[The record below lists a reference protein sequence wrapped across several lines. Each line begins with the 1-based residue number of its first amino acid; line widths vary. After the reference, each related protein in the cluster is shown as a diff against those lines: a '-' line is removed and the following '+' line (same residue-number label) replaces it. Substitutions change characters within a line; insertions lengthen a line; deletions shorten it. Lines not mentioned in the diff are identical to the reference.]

1 MIGLAT
7 TGQSEGSG
15 VETTSARRLA
25 ELVGDLGGAR
35 SPRYAALAVRVRML
49 VADGRVPLGTRLPA
63 ERELASALELSRA
76 TVTAAYARLRE
87 DGWATARQGAGTFA
101 ALPAG
106 PHRGA
111 WVPGPVD
118 DGTIDMAHA
127 APSAPPSV
135 PAAFAAALT
144 ELPRYLPQHGYHP
157 AGLPDLRARIA
168 ERYTAR
174 GLPTTPEQVLVTAG
188 ALHGVGTAFQTVLR
202 RGQALM
208 VEQPTYPNA
217 LDAARAV
224 GARLLPTALDADRP
238 GDWLETAER
247 SLRTVRPPG
256 AYLMPD
262 FHNPTGRL
270 LDTAGRERLA
280 GALRRAGTTAVVDE
294 TFAELWLEAPAPPPL
309 AAFGDGHLSVGSLS
323 KTSWGGL
330 RIGWVRADAEMVQRL
345 TTVAVRSTMAGPVV
359 EQLAACALLDG
370 AEVALGE
377 LRQQL
382 RERRAVL
389 IDELRAR
396 LPAWR
401 VPEPTGGLV
410 LWCGLPS
417 PRSRALVAA
426 GEAHGLRLAAGP
438 LFGTGHSLDDRLRL
452 PYTHPPGV
460 LRSAVAL
467 LALADA
473 DVERGARPGDA
484 DGRVLSDPVV

>member
-35 SPRYAALAVRVRML
+35 SPRYAALAGRVRML

-63 ERELASALELSRA
+63 ERDLATAMQLSRA

-118 DGTIDMAHA
+118 DDTIDMAHA
-127 APSAPPSV
+127 APSAPASV

-157 AGLPDLRARIA
+157 AGLPELRARIA

-202 RGQALM
+202 RGQRLL

-238 GDWLETAER
+238 GDWLEAAER
-247 SLRTVRPPG
+247 ALHTVRPAA

-294 TFAELWLEAPAPPPL
+294 TFAELWLDAPAPPPF
-309 AAFGDGHLSVGSLS
+309 AAFGEGHLSVGSLS

-330 RIGWVRADAEMVQRL
+330 RIGWVRADVEMVQRL

-370 AEVALGE
+370 LSESLAE
-377 LRQQL
+377 LRGQL
-382 RERRAVL
+382 RERRAAL
-389 IDELRAR
+389 IGELRTR
-396 LPAWR
+396 LPAWH
-401 VPEPTGGLV
+401 VPEPAGGLV

-417 PRSRALVAA
+417 ARARALVTAA
-426 GEAHGLRLAAGP
+426 DARGLRLAAGP
-438 LFGTGHSLDDRLRL
+438 LFGTGHALDDRLRL
-452 PYTHPPGV
+452 PYTHPPDV
-460 LRSAVAL
+460 LRSAVRL

-473 DVERGARPGDA
+473 DVERGSRP
-484 DGRVLSDPVV
+484 DGSERAPSDPVV